1 MTNPSGFLSGDPDE
15 VGELLLQVARRERA
29 PHAARERALSR
40 VSAVSLGAAVATT
53 AKAGL
58 AAPAF
63 ASAPAILAAKWLV
76 IGLGGA
82 LVGLTAIDRA
92 ERALSGAADS
102 VAPAAG
108 VLRPSEPRAKP
119 ALAAASS
126 ASTAVVETVPHS
138 GLPAAASVAAAPKAQ
153 TAQALG
159 TAAAAAAPV
168 ANPSAAVFDAPST
181 AQLAREVAALR
192 QARAALAQGK
202 PGQALESLAAYHREF
217 QGGVLGAEE
226 AALRVEIAFALGDHS
241 APELGRSFL
250 TRYPT
255 SPLAARVRA
264 LFDAKSTSSNKP

>member
-159 TAAAAAAPV
+159 TAAAV